1 MGKSTEKKFFHYIK
15 VGRVSRVRSLLEN
28 HKSFH
33 LTHITDRRGRT
44 PLHVCCLVGENT
56 VMRLLLKNGADV
68 EAVDSRGNTPVY
80 YALEYGLASMRYSA
94 FTDLIAPLLNI
105 CKSHILDLKN
115 KRRKTPRELLNQL
128 QRKFAKRWEQ
138 TEDLKETK
146 WGTDNCETRKREDEL
161 EWERKLCF
169 EAGQED
175 FAKYSQEDYTETI
188 NQETY
193 DEWVERIIHE
203 RKRKLSAKQTTK
215 TESKR
220 KYQEQEQEE
229 AKKKTRQLESEHEA
243 FMTQMSLNY
252 QKSKQAATL
261 AEYEKRCCAAFN
273 RNSTKRLKF
282 IEVPWPCDG
291 DTLKMINLVKIWSEG
306 LKSLAEK
313 KMFLK
318 EQQIRW
324 HPDRFLQRCGDR
336 LDTEEREKIIEQVK
350 TLSQEI
356 NSLLDE
362 ITA

>member
-15 VGRVSRVRSLLEN
+15 VGRVSRVRSLLEK

-68 EAVDSRGNTPVY
+68 EAVDSKGNTPVY
-80 YALEYGLASMRYSA
+80 YALEYALASMRYSA
-94 FTDLIAPLLNI
+94 FTDLIAPLLNS

-128 QRKFAKRWEQ
+128 QREFAKRWEE

-146 WGTDNCETRKREDEL
+146 WGTDNCETRKRENDL

-203 RKRKLSAKQTTK
+203 RQRKLSAKQTTK

-229 AKKKTRQLESEHEA
+229 AKKENKAAGERTRGFDDSNVIKVSEIKTSCNFSRVRKAMLCS
-243 FMTQMSLNY
+243 
-252 QKSKQAATL
+252 
-261 AEYEKRCCAAFN
+261 
-273 RNSTKRLKF
+273 
-282 IEVPWPCDG
+282 I
-291 DTLKMINLVKIWSEG
+291 
-306 LKSLAEK
+306 
-313 KMFLK
+313 
-318 EQQIRW
+318 
-324 HPDRFLQRCGDR
+324 
-336 LDTEEREKIIEQVK
+336 
-350 TLSQEI
+350 
-356 NSLLDE
+356 
-362 ITA
+362 

>member
-15 VGRVSRVRSLLEN
+15 VSRVSRVRSLLEK

-33 LTHITDRRGRT
+33 LTHVTDRRGRT
-44 PLHVCCLVGENT
+44 PLHVCCLVGENA
-56 VMRLLLKNGADV
+56 VMRLLLKSGADV
-68 EAVDSRGNTPVY
+68 ETVDSSGNTPVY
-80 YALEYGLASMRYSA
+80 YALEYALESMRYSA
-94 FTDLIAPLLNI
+94 FTDLVAPLLNL
-105 CKSHILDLKN
+105 CRSHILDLRN
-115 KRRKTPRELLNQL
+115 KKGKTPRELLNQL
-128 QRKFAKRWEQ
+128 QREFAKRWEE

-146 WGTDNCETRKREDEL
+146 WETDNRETRKREDDL

-193 DEWVERIIHE
+193 DEWVERIMCE
-203 RKRKLSAKQTTK
+203 RQRKLSAKQKTK

-220 KYQEQEQEE
+220 KYQGQEQEQ
-229 AKKKTRQLESEHEA
+229 AKKKTRQLENEHEA
-243 FMTQMSLNY
+243 FMTQMSLKY
-252 QKSKQAATL
+252 QESKQAATL
-261 AEYEKRCCAAFN
+261 SEYEKRCCAAFN
-273 RNSTKRLKF
+273 RDSTKSLKF

-291 DTLKMINLVKIWSEG
+291 DTLEMINLLKIWSEG

-336 LDTEEREKIIEQVK
+336 LDIEEREKIIEQVK